1 MQRQK
6 QQDAGEDL
14 IRGDKTIENRHALC
28 TCGKCNRL
36 VLCSN
41 YFCKINFLL
50 LFIVLSKFV
59 VTEFLRSDHEKF
71 DVFT

>member
-1 MQRQK
+1 MQRKK
-6 QQDAGEDL
+6 QPDAGEDL
-14 IRGDKTIENRHALC
+14 IRGVKIIEIRHALC
-28 TCGKCNRL
+28 TCGKFNRL

-59 VTEFLRSDHEKF
+59 VTDILRSDYEKF

>member
-6 QQDAGEDL
+6 QPDAGEDL
-14 IRGDKTIENRHALC
+14 IRGVKIIENRHALC
-28 TCGKCNRL
+28 TRGKCNRL

-50 LFIVLSKFV
+50 QFIVLSKFV
-59 VTEFLRSDHEKF
+59 VTDFLRSDNEKF